1 MGNKIITEK
10 DFWMCTGGNVPAQLQ
25 SIQLSTKKKD
35 GKKYITLVDTATSS
49 MMDFGCNKLMLIMAI
64 VAAVIA
70 VCVVATGGAALIAI
84 GALAGA
90 AGAAVGAVMGGL
102 ICGQIAAMARIW
114 TNSKS
119 NMIVQGKPAITG
131 DHQMQCMLFGDK
143 ITFAPN
149 IKNWWQAITV
159 GAINTT
165 AKIVEGALFGAMVG
179 MGAGLLKGLTQLAMP
194 TATSIGVNI
203 IGSFGTLGSSVR
215 AVFGIQNATHTWA
228 MGSDLFSTETGEAF
242 FDGAIPEY
250 ESIKRIGTG
259 NAELHDAMLLLYLLK
274 FKTPTPKE
282 KPVTEE
288 PVKNNT
294 LTEPEPI
301 KKKGDGEA
309 FEAEPIKP
317 TFKELKNMAENTLDF
332 STVEDGAVF
341 WSDKNM
347 RTAQK
352 WAESSSTGKTT
363 LEQTKGGEY
372 LDNLDLFNPKNGLD
386 GSQAAE
392 VWDTASKRFAEQAK
406 GEINVFDEGAERYG
420 PYGERTWWRVEKPI
434 LEANKNVS
442 GIKYRNNDGSIN
454 NLRK

>member
-10 DFWMCTGGNVPAQLQ
+10 DFWMCTGGNMPAQLQ
-25 SIQLSTKKKD
+25 STQLSTKKKD
-35 GKKYITLVDTATSS
+35 GKKYITLSDTATSS

-102 ICGQIAAMARIW
+102 ICGQVAAMARMW
-114 TNSKS
+114 LASK
-119 NMIVQGKPAITG
+119 NNLKIQGKPAITG
-131 DHQMQCMLFGDK
+131 DHQMQCMLFGDT

-149 IKNWWQAITV
+149 IKNWWQAITI

-179 MGAGLLKGLTQLAMP
+179 MGAGFLKGLTQLATP
-194 TATSIGVNI
+194 TLSSIGANV

-215 AVFGIQNATHTWA
+215 AVFGIQNSTHTWA
-228 MGSDLFSTETGEAF
+228 MGSDLISTETGEAF

-259 NAELHDAMLLLYLLK
+259 NAEPHDAMMLLYLLHL
-274 FKTPTPKE
+274 KTPTPKE

-288 PVKNNT
+288 QIVEEPIKNTKLN
-294 LTEPEPI
+294 EPEPI

-309 FEAEPIKP
+309 FEASPKPKNSPDVAKWEAKGGKVEVNGDTWKYTDWEGNIVEYKNGYPDFEPYSRQSVDIGKQEGDHYHDYKNAEKNS
-317 TFKELKNMAENTLDF
+317 KEIPPKLSNEET
-332 STVEDGAVF
+332 TWHHHEDGKKMMEV
-341 WSDKNM
+341 DKKIHD
-347 RTAQK
+347 RFTH
-352 WAESSSTGKTT
+352 
-363 LEQTKGGEY
+363 KGG
-372 LDNLDLFNPKNGLD
+372 
-386 GSQAAE
+386 
-392 VWDTASKRFAEQAK
+392 VSKAK
-406 GEINVFDEGAERYG
+406 LG
-420 PYGERTWWRVEKPI
+420 K
-434 LEANKNVS
+434 K
-442 GIKYRNNDGSIN
+442 
-454 NLRK
+454 

>member
-25 SIQLSTKKKD
+25 STQLSTKKKD
-35 GKKYITLVDTATSS
+35 GKKYITLTDTATSS

-102 ICGQIAAMARIW
+102 ICGQIAALARKW
-114 TNSKS
+114 GASKI
-119 NMIVQGKPAITG
+119 NLKIQGQPAITG
-131 DHQMQCMLFGDK
+131 DHQLQCMLFGDK

-159 GAINTT
+159 GVINTS
-165 AKIVEGALFGAMVG
+165 AKIVEGALFGAMIG

-194 TATSIGVNI
+194 TLSSVGVNI

-228 MGSDLFSTETGEAF
+228 MGNDLVSTETTEAF

-259 NAELHDAMLLLYLLK
+259 NAEPQDAMLLLYLLHLK
-274 FKTPTPKE
+274 NPSVPKE
-282 KPVTEE
+282 KPTTEE
-288 PVKNNT
+288 KIVEEPTKNNN
-294 LTEPEPI
+294 LAEPEPI

-309 FEAEPIKP
+309 FEASPKPKNSPDVAKWEAKGGKVEVNGDTWKYTDWEGNVVEYKNGYPDFEPHSRQSVDIGKQKGDNYHDYKNAEKNS
-317 TFKELKNMAENTLDF
+317 KEIPPKLSNEET
-332 STVEDGAVF
+332 TWHHHEDGKKMMEV
-341 WSDKNM
+341 DKKIHD
-347 RTAQK
+347 RF
-352 WAESSSTGKTT
+352 SH
-363 LEQTKGGEY
+363 KGG
-372 LDNLDLFNPKNGLD
+372 
-386 GSQAAE
+386 
-392 VWDTASKRFAEQAK
+392 ASKAK
-406 GEINVFDEGAERYG
+406 LG
-420 PYGERTWWRVEKPI
+420 K
-434 LEANKNVS
+434 K
-442 GIKYRNNDGSIN
+442 
-454 NLRK
+454 